1 MAKLTPARA
10 RKLVKS
16 ARARIVKLTPAK
28 AAKERDRLTS
38 FIEQAQYEYNCA
50 FDGKIEANNRYILA
64 LNDLKA
70 ATEYRS
76 GCEANFDDAEQR
88 LFHFEEE
95 LEEFNKKYP
104 EDD

>member
-1 MAKLTPARA
+1 MAKLTPA
-10 RKLVKS
+10 KV
-16 ARARIVKLTPAK
+16 
-28 AAKERDRLTS
+28 AKERERLEEAVS
-38 FIEQAQYEYNCA
+38 EAQYDYNCA

-64 LNDLKA
+64 LNDLKT